1 MDKSDVVPALE
12 LDALALALDDRPL
25 DALAADDDG
34 GSSLCAVAVAVPVV
48 LVVAVVVL
56 AVPVPFGVRLRC
68 ALASVAALV
77 SAAVVSSAKIHRL
90 VAGLVVVVV
99 RCIVAGT
106 IANVSGRAHHLRSFE
121 HG

>member
-1 MDKSDVVPALE
+1 MDKSDVVPVA
-12 LDALALALDDRPL
+12 LDALAALDDRPL
-25 DALAADDDG
+25 DAVAADDDG
-34 GSSLCAVAVAVPVV
+34 GSSLCAVAVAVPVAL
-48 LVVAVVVL
+48 LVVVVL

-77 SAAVVSSAKIHRL
+77 SAAVVSSAKIHRF
-90 VAGLVVVVV
+90 VAGLVIVVV

-106 IANVSGRAHHLRSFE
+106 MANVSGRAHHLRSFE